1 MRKLGSS
8 LMIFGAVALAGAG
21 AGAARPAK
29 GEKAGMKLVLVLRLE
44 GGGLPDDLVQKL
56 DTHGEHLRGLCGA
69 AHMCSIT
76 RPDNRAS
83 GLGLPD
89 NV

>member
-1 MRKLGSS
+1 MFVGTIQPSCVYLSHVELTLSTPEPEWCDLTTAEIR
-8 LMIFGAVALAGAG
+8 
-21 AGAARPAK
+21 AARH
-29 GEKAGMKLVLVLRLE
+29 
-44 GGGLPDDLVQKL
+44 DLVQKL
-56 DTHGEHLRGLCGA
+56 DTHSEHLRGLCGA